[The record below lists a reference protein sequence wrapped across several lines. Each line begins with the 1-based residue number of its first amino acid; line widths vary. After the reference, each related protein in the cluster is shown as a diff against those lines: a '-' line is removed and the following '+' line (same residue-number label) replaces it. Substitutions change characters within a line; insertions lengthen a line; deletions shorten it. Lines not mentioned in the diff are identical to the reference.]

1 MHISDLV
8 MWLATPAGTIAM
20 GWLFSTVVAGAPV
33 PKASSIWYAW
43 LYNTLQRIA
52 ANHSLTV
59 GQAGK

>member
-1 MHISDLV
+1 
-8 MWLATPAGTIAM
+8 M